1 MIDDLQYWQEI
12 LQNAEKHLEIMD
24 AKGID
29 DLRSRVCAI
38 NTIKEAEK
46 EISNLL

>member
-1 MIDDLQYWQEI
+1 MIDDLEYWQEI
-12 LQNAEKHLEIMD
+12 LQNAKKHLEIMD

-38 NTIKEAEK
+38 DTIKEAEK
-46 EISNLL
+46 EISNLS